1 MSKRLRIAIGSLMQE
16 SNSFTPVPTRM
27 EEFGLVT
34 GEAAIASRSGTLTEL
49 AGFVDTL
56 RADDVEI
63 VPLFNGFAMTSG
75 PILAADF
82 ARMLELIRGCFQ
94 QAGALD
100 AALIAFHGAMFAFG
114 TDDCAAEMLR
124 VIRGV
129 IGDELPVAL
138 TYDLHANVTRAAVA
152 QVQILVGY
160 QTYPHIDLY
169 ETGETAGRLLI
180 RHLRGEI
187 RAATSMIKV
196 PLIVPAENMQ
206 TTHGPL
212 KEVQDAAA
220 KWRER
225 PGILSTSV
233 FCVQPWLDVAECGA
247 AIVVVHDAAP
257 DAADTC
263 CRELARELWSRRC
276 KFTPELVAPAD
287 AITLALAEVAGPVVL
302 GESSDSPT
310 AGSPGDS
317 ADLLFELLSRT
328 DEVPAAFWVHDPEFV
343 GLCWQHRPGDFVE
356 GALGGK
362 LDPRMRKQ
370 GNVRGRIRSLSTGDF
385 VLKGDWFKGV
395 PLRMGRTA
403 VLEIGKVLVV
413 ISELATSMIDPELYR
428 SQGIEPRD
436 CRIVLV
442 KSAGGFRRDYG
453 PFAARILM
461 VDTPGA
467 SSANLRSLPFR
478 HVTRPVW
485 PLDEEA
491 AL

>member
-1 MSKRLRIAIGSLMQE
+1 MSKRLRIAVGSLMQE

-34 GEAAIASRSGTLTEL
+34 GAAAIESRAGTRTEL

-56 RADDVEI
+56 RSTDAES
-63 VPLFNGFAMTSG
+63 VPLFSGFAMTSG
-75 PILAADF
+75 PILEAEF
-82 ARMLELIRGCFQ
+82 RRMLDLIRDCFRN
-94 QAGALD
+94 AGTLDGALV
-100 AALIAFHGAMFAFG
+100 AFHGAMCAQG
-114 TDDCAAEMLR
+114 TGDCGAEMLR
-124 VIRGV
+124 VIRE
-129 IGDELPVAL
+129 IAGDALPLAL
-138 TYDLHANVTRAAVA
+138 TYDLHANVTRAAVE

-169 ETGETAGRLLI
+169 ETGETAAGLLL

-187 RAATSMIKV
+187 HAATAMQKV

-212 KEVQDAAA
+212 AEVQQVAAE
-220 KWRER
+220 WRRR
-225 PGILSTSV
+225 PGVLSTSV

-247 AIVVVHDAAP
+247 AVVVVHDASAEVA
-257 DAADTC
+257 DAC
-263 CRELARELWSRRC
+263 CKDLAAQLWDRRRS
-276 KFTPELVAPAD
+276 FAPELVAPAE
-287 AITLALAEVAGPVVL
+287 AITLALAEPSGTVVL
-302 GESSDSPT
+302 SESSDSPT

-317 ADLLFELLSRT
+317 ADVLFELLSRT
-328 DEVPAAFWVHDPEFV
+328 DSVPAAFWVRDPEFV
-343 GLCWQHRPGDFVE
+343 EMCWQHRPGDSVS
-356 GALGGK
+356 GVLGGK
-362 LDPRMRKQ
+362 LDPSMRKQ
-370 GNVRGRIRSLSTGDF
+370 GTVTGRIRSLSTGEF

-395 PLRMGRTA
+395 PLSMGRTA

-413 ISELATSMIDPELYR
+413 VSELATSMIDPELYR

-442 KSAGGFRRDYG
+442 KSATGFRRDYE
-453 PFAARILM
+453 PFAARVII

-467 SSANLRSLPFR
+467 SSANLRALPFR

-485 PLDEEA
+485 PLDDEA
-491 AL
+491 SL